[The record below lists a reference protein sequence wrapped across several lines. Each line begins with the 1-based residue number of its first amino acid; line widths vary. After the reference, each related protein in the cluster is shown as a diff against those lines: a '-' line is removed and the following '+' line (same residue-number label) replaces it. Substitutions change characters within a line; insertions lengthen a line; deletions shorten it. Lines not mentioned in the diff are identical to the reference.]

1 MRALVAAMIIA
12 LSIAGC
18 SFAHDSD
25 AEAKRRATAIWRENM
40 AVVDESIE
48 FWRGR
53 QDGVAP
59 HTTKQLESAIV
70 FFERL
75 TLIRAADMSYLGPI
89 PDEGLQGAAVRWKEW
104 YGVYAG
110 RLTYDANEQQVI
122 VAE

>member
-1 MRALVAAMIIA
+1 MAM
-12 LSIAGC
+12 LRRSGVRLR
-18 SFAHDSD
+18 SG
-25 AEAKRRATAIWRENM
+25 AKNM

-48 FWRGR
+48 FWRR

-89 PDEGLQGAAVRWKEW
+89 PDEGLEGAAVRWKEW
-104 YGVYAG
+104 YSVYAG